1 MTVSYVKS
9 GGNGAY
15 YTDCMTVEGK
25 TADDYYT
32 QQVDSI
38 EPPGVWYAG
47 PRPDG
52 TRNVHAIGIIDGQTF
67 GSASDISDDVD
78 RFATLVQGF
87 NPETGVKLV
96 QNAGERGRVALHDFC
111 VSAPKSISVIWAMAG
126 GELKSGIENA
136 QKAGAREH
144 LDFMSSKSFSRQG
157 KGGLIKTPAPLMGA
171 IFEHASSREG
181 DPQLHIHCVM
191 LNVCQRPDRTTGA
204 LQTMEMMRWQGAAAS
219 LAHAKMAWEL
229 RKLGLPIEKKGK
241 LFEVAGVSP
250 DVLKHFSKRRE
261 QIEKA
266 VNQRLSESGLDPL
279 EYRKHG
285 KLHDKVAIDTR
296 SNKPAMTREE
306 LQKVWDLEG
315 AKLGFTQADVEALRN
330 DEPMVEMSR
339 EELLEAARNTVSEL
353 TEHKA
358 VFKEPDLLAALA
370 VSLVGLASPE
380 QIKRAA
386 EDVKTLDLLTTM
398 TVNRAGL
405 DEDLFT
411 TREMLLLEQTML
423 KLADRKDGAHV
434 LCKEDELE
442 LPAQLTQN
450 QHDVAVR
457 ATTDT
462 NAVSVIEH
470 SKDLDPRK
478 IKHAKPSHGAVQLP
492 STLLEEQRK
501 AAVNA
506 LADGNAVSVIEGTAG
521 AGKTFTMASIS
532 REFERHG
539 YEVTGL
545 ASGWVAA
552 KNLQKS
558 AKLSSGRA
566 IAGWVN
572 DVAKGKIRL
581 HDKSLI
587 VLDEAGMVGTRD
599 MVSVL
604 QIAKDAG
611 AKVILLG
618 DTLQQGS
625 VSAGAA
631 LRVISKEIGSSRL
644 NEIFRQKDLKQR
656 EAVHDFFA
664 GKAAKGL
671 DSYVARGNVH
681 FAEGA
686 EATDRL
692 VIEKWMQSRT
702 AHASQSHL
710 MMASDNASVNNLN
723 ELAHAAR
730 KAAGEIGDGLMLKT
744 MDCKEPEDR
753 VEMSVGD
760 QVVFRKNSQKD
771 DVFNRTRGV
780 IEKIEDGT
788 LSVRIEE
795 DNSLV
800 EVDTRDPKW
809 QHEDGGLELQLG
821 YAISTYSSQG
831 LTADRTILKDST
843 SLDRASAGVGMSR
856 HREDCQVVVD
866 KQVRY
871 EAKMSQVRD
880 DEWKHISTFS
890 DEECLARMAK
900 SWSSEREK
908 TSTLDFERWEKA
920 SAQVDI
926 KAEMDM
932 KALHEAHKTA
942 SHEIERIRENA
953 AADVEQAGKV
963 FPFQCVPGYI
973 LPAPKPTAKVV
984 QDGTDAL
991 TLRDVE
997 SDIAFFAKEQGFLS
1011 FQDAQTPV
1019 FVGYIPDADGVKPV
1033 CLYGG
1038 DEPRTEAL
1046 RNRFPPILKGDD
1058 SSKDVAVVS
1067 TGMDA
1072 LHLQSLQ
1079 LLEGMPRST
1088 VIVSGDRDDS
1098 LSLPHIRNMVQ
1109 KAEKVERHD
1118 KSPAVEAQRDKERIE
1133 RMAGNAQ
1140 SGKVESES
1148 RVVRAVAEH
1157 QSLAQQAR
1165 RATEAAQGRQA
1176 LLDAKKKGTAFDL

>member
-1 MTVSYVKS
+1 
-9 GGNGAY
+9 
-15 YTDCMTVEGK
+15 MTVERK

-67 GSASDISDDVD
+67 GRASDISDDVD

-87 NPETGVKLV
+87 NPETGEKLV

-144 LDFMSSKSFSRQG
+144 LDFMSLKSFSRQG

-171 IFEHASSREG
+171 MFEHASSREG

-191 LNVCQRPDRTTGA
+191 LNVCQRPDGTTGA

-219 LAHAKMAWEL
+219 LAHARMAWEL

-266 VNQRLSESGLDPL
+266 VNKRLLESGLDQL
-279 EYRKHG
+279 EYKKHG

-296 SNKPAMTREE
+296 SNKPTMTREE

-330 DEPMVEMSR
+330 DEPLVEMSR

-358 VFKEPDLLAALA
+358 VFKEADLLAALA

-380 QIKRAA
+380 QIKQAA
-386 EDVKTLDLLTTM
+386 EDVKMLDLLTTK

-405 DEDLFT
+405 GEDIFT

-423 KLADRKDGAHV
+423 KLSSRNDGAHV

-450 QHDVAVR
+450 QRDVAVR

-470 SKDLDPRK
+470 EELDPRK
-478 IKHAKPSHGAVQLP
+478 IKHAKPLLGAAQLP
-492 STLLEEQRK
+492 GALLEEQRK

-521 AGKTFTMASIS
+521 AGKTFTMASLS

-566 IAGWVN
+566 IAGWAN
-572 DVAKGKIRL
+572 DIAKGKIRL

-644 NEIFRQKDLKQR
+644 NQIFRQKDPKQR

-671 DSYVARGNVH
+671 ESYATHGNVH

-686 EATDRL
+686 EATDKL

-702 AHASQSHL
+702 AHADKSHL
-710 MMASDNASVNNLN
+710 MMASDNVSVNNLN
-723 ELAHAAR
+723 EIAHAAR
-730 KAAGEIGDGLMLKT
+730 KAAGEIGDGVMLKT
-744 MDCKEPEDR
+744 MDCKEAGDL

-771 DVFNRTRGV
+771 EVFNRTRGV

-788 LSVRIEE
+788 ISIRLEE
-795 DNSLV
+795 DNSLM
-800 EVDTRDPKW
+800 EVNIRDPKW
-809 QHEDGGLELQLG
+809 QHEEGGLAIQLG

-843 SLDRASAGVGMSR
+843 VLDRASAGVGMSR

-871 EAKMSQVRD
+871 EAKMSQVLD
-880 DEWKHISTFS
+880 DQWAHISNFS
-890 DEECLARMAK
+890 NEECLARMSK

-908 TSTLDFERWEKA
+908 TSTLDFDRWEKA
-920 SAQVDI
+920 GAQVDV
-926 KAEMDM
+926 KAELAM
-932 KALHEAHKTA
+932 KELRDA
-942 SHEIERIRENA
+942 HEIANREIDRIRENA

-963 FPFQCVPGYI
+963 FPFQTVPDYI
-973 LPAPKPTAKVV
+973 LPAPKPSAKVV

-997 SDIAFFAKEQGFLS
+997 SAIAFIAKEQNFLS
-1011 FQDAQTPV
+1011 FQDDQTPV
-1019 FVGYIPDADGVKPV
+1019 FVGYRPDADGVKPV

-1038 DEPRTEAL
+1038 DEPRTEAF
-1046 RNRFPPILKGDD
+1046 RNRFPPVLKGDD
-1058 SSKDVAVVS
+1058 ASKDVAIVS

-1072 LHLQSLQ
+1072 LHLQSIQ
-1079 LLEGMPRST
+1079 WLERMPRST

-1098 LSLPHIRNMVQ
+1098 LSMPHIREIVQ

-1118 KSPAVEAQRDKERIE
+1118 KTPAAQAPRTKESTVAAGEVVVQVRGGK
-1133 RMAGNAQ
+1133 MA
-1140 SGKVESES
+1140 SGVASALKGRVESDKKAAE
-1148 RVVRAVAEH
+1148 VVAER
-1157 QSLAQQAR
+1157 QSLAQQAC
-1165 RATEAAQGRQA
+1165 RAAEAAQRRQA
-1176 LLDAKKKGTAFDL
+1176 QLDAQKKGSVIGL